1 MRRFPHPIDHCYI
14 LCNPE
19 KEPDRIKYLTT
30 WLAENEIDPS
40 CYTIGVDCYGT
51 DPFFQTAEV
60 WKVYDPWS
68 TQHGRRLANGTSTN
82 LKAGELS
89 LILNFVG
96 AAKKAVAAGHKT
108 VMILESDV
116 LFFDDFLGKFEKAL
130 AALDTEPMPK
140 DGWDFL
146 SLSASAKLVPERG
159 DAPVNQ
165 QWFRPINS
173 YFHTRC
179 TDSMVFRVD
188 MLAKILQTILPCA
201 EPLDWELNF
210 QLSIHR
216 SRSFWL
222 DPPIM
227 KQGSGA
233 AGPYDTLL

>member
-1 MRRFPHPIDHCYI
+1 MRTFPNPIDHCYI

-19 KEPDRIKYLTT
+19 KEPDRIKYLTS
-30 WLAENEIDPS
+30 WLTANEIDPA

-51 DPFFQTAEV
+51 DPFFQSDAV

-68 TQHGRRLANGTSTN
+68 TRHGRRLANGTSTN

-96 AAKKAVAAGHKT
+96 AAKKAVAAGYRT

-116 LFFDDFLGKFEKAL
+116 LFFDGFLDNFAGAL
-130 AALDTEPMPK
+130 NALQTESLTK

-146 SLSASAKLVPERG
+146 SLSASAKLVPDRSG
-159 DAPVNQ
+159 APSTQ
-165 QWFRPINS
+165 QWFRPVHP

-188 MLAKILQTILPCA
+188 ILAKILQTILPCA

-210 QLSIHR
+210 QLSLHG

-233 AGPYDTLL
+233 AGPYETLL